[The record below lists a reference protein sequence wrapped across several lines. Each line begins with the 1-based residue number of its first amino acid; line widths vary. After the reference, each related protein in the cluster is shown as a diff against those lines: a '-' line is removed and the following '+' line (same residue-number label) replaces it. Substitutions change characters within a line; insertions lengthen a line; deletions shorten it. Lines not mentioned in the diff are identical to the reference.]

1 MTLRRMY
8 YLGGHSYE
16 VGDDQEEEQSDEVQ
30 LGVLEVNGKPV
41 TVIVLSEE
49 QAAQFS
55 ELMGLV
61 EVEAGSLIV

>member
-1 MTLRRMY
+1 MLRAMY
-8 YLGGHSYE
+8 YLNPQGYALGYE
-16 VGDDQEEEQSDEVQ
+16 LQEEEQSDEVQ

-61 EVEAGSLIV
+61 EVEAGSV

>member
-1 MTLRRMY
+1 MY

-16 VGDDQEEEQSDEVQ
+16 VGDDQEEEQSDEFQ

-61 EVEAGSLIV
+61 EVEAGSV

>member
-1 MTLRRMY
+1 MLRAMY
-8 YLGGHSYE
+8 YLNPQGYTLADE
-16 VGDDQEEEQSDEVQ
+16 LQEEDSEEVQ
-30 LGVLEVNGKPV
+30 LGILEVNGQPV

-61 EVEAGSLIV
+61 

>member
-1 MTLRRMY
+1 MY

-16 VGDDQEEEQSDEVQ
+16 PDEDQEQSDEFQ

-61 EVEAGSLIV
+61 EVEASSLIV